1 MTTCD
6 LHSLTEP
13 EPEPEPWSR
22 HRTATVWF
30 SSGERHGEF
39 WFDSGHKELNESCVS
54 LSWYCFRAPSA
65 DFLLCCHDN
74 SYGHLRAPTRNTS
87 EGHFHSRLICLFS
100 DEDRVLSWWFNSLQ
114 KTIKSFIITTL
125 NHTQCNKPGTK
136 CKININKYK
145 QQNFIL
151 IMSLNIKLF

>member
-1 MTTCD
+1 MWP
-6 LHSLTEP
+6 SQFN
-13 EPEPEPWSR
+13 
-22 HRTATVWF
+22 RTRTRTRTVVP
-30 SSGERHGEF
+30 SSYGHGEF
-39 WFDSGHKELNESCVS
+39 WFDSGHKELNESCVFLYPDRPS
-54 LSWYCFRAPSA
+54 RYCFHAPSA
-65 DFLLCCHDN
+65 DFLLCCYNN